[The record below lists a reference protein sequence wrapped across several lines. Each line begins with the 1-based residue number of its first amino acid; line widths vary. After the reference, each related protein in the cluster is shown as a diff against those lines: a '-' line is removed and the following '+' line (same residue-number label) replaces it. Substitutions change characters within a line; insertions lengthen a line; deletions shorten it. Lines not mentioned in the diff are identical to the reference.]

1 MDNGKGRDGAWA
13 ILLESPPLAQDL
25 QISLLNPQ
33 NPPPKCEIMPEAV
46 LKTLHLTEPFRIAHG
61 VSSTRQVVRIIDG
74 RATGEAPFVPYYGES
89 PEDTLAWL
97 QGPQVGEGTR
107 AGRLALDLFHADQ
120 KPEPLWH
127 RAERTLGP
135 GRPWQDIHAC
145 RSLGISTDLSAFA
158 EKVRQTARQFR
169 VLKLKLGS
177 GDLVHDEAIV
187 ATARDAAPQA
197 TMFADV
203 NGGWSVDE
211 TVQMLPRL
219 VRYDLAL
226 VEQPIHHHGGV
237 DAWSEL
243 RSKLPSESLPLYA
256 DESAQNA
263 GDVHRLAPLVQGVN
277 VKLLK
282 CGSFA
287 GGIEMIASARQHGL
301 GIILGC
307 MIESSLG
314 TTAAAHLAPWADYV
328 DLDGHLYLADD
339 DYLGITFDAEGRLL
353 MPQENGIG
361 ARPRT

>member
-1 MDNGKGRDGAWA
+1 
-13 ILLESPPLAQDL
+13 
-25 QISLLNPQ
+25 
-33 NPPPKCEIMPEAV
+33 MPEAV

-61 VSSTRQVVRIIDG
+61 VSSTRQVVRITG
-74 RATGEAPFVPYYGES
+74 GQATGEAPFVPYYGES

-97 QGPQVGEGTR
+97 QGPQVGDGTR
-107 AGRLALDLFHADQ
+107 AGRLALDLFQADQ

-127 RAERTLGP
+127 RAERILGP
-135 GRPWQDIHAC
+135 GRPWLDIHAC
-145 RSLGISTDLSAFA
+145 RSLGIPTDLSAFA
-158 EKVRQTARQFR
+158 EKVCQTARQFR

-187 ATARDAAPQA
+187 ATARAAAPQA

-219 VRYDLAL
+219 ARYDLAL

-237 DAWSEL
+237 ETWSEL

-263 GDVHRLAPLVQGVN
+263 DDVHHLAPLVQGVN